1 MNDKNKE
8 TKIDMKEKLSPEEI
22 VRRARHL
29 NPFIVDG
36 KADDMSYRFVSKDP
50 NKLAEAEMK
59 GWEVVSTADPKNK
72 DLDHVSFKGRFGKKD
87 GGDTTI
93 QTAHSVLCARDK
105 RITEAFQ
112 KDQEERIQRK
122 DKGIEEAQE
131 RMAKAVKDKD
141 DRKVRDA
148 YHEMQSLINS

>member
-1 MNDKNKE
+1 MSNKKEE
-8 TKIDMKEKLSPEEI
+8 TVEVTKKLSPEEI

-29 NPFIVDG
+29 NPFSVDG

-112 KDQEERIQRK
+112 KDQEARISRK
-122 DKGIEEAQE
+122 DRNISEAQE
-131 RMAKAVKDKD
+131 RMAKAVKDKNE
-141 DRKVRDA
+141 RKARDA
-148 YHEMQSLINS
+148 YHELQSLVNS

>member
-1 MNDKNKE
+1 MSNKKEE
-8 TKIDMKEKLSPEEI
+8 TVEVTKKLSPEEI

-112 KDQEERIQRK
+112 KDQEARISRK
-122 DKGIEEAQE
+122 DRNIREAQE
-131 RMAKAVKDKD
+131 RMAKAVKDKNE
-141 DRKVRDA
+141 RKARDA
-148 YHEMQSLINS
+148 YHELQSLVNS